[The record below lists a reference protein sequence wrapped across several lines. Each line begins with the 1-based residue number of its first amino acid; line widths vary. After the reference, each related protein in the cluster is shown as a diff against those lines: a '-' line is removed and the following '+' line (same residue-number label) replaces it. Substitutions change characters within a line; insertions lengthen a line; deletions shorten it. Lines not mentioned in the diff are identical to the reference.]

1 MKTRIAMDFNGTNQ
15 KLSELSSRQVFE
27 EYYDAIYRYILRLV
41 HHPEEVEDLTQETF
55 LRVHRRLSSLQEPTA
70 IKAWLY
76 RIATN
81 VCYDRFRQAAFK
93 SQVSEINLELDSLE
107 EWIEDLDS
115 PGLEQVIDQVDMS
128 DCIQKYIGRLSD
140 DHRMVI
146 LLHDLHGMTHP
157 EIARQ
162 LNCSLETVKIR
173 HFRARQ
179 KLKATLAAGCIFSA
193 DARGV
198 LTCDPKFQKV
208 G

>member
-1 MKTRIAMDFNGTNQ
+1 MDFNGNNQ
-15 KLSELSSRQVFE
+15 KFGEFSSGQIFE

-41 HHPEEVEDLTQETF
+41 HHPEEAEDLTQETF
-55 LRVHRRLSSLQEPTA
+55 LRVHRNLSSLKEPTA

-81 VCYDRFRQAAFK
+81 VCYDRFRQVAFK
-93 SQVSEINLELDSLE
+93 PQMSDTNSELDLHE
-107 EWIEDLDS
+107 EWMEDLDF

-128 DCIQKYIGRLSD
+128 DCIQRYIERLSD
-140 DHRMVI
+140 DYRMVI

-162 LNCSLETVKIR
+162 LNCTLETVKIR
-173 HFRARQ
+173 HVRARQ
-179 KLKATLAAGCIFSA
+179 KLKAALAAGCEFSA
-193 DARGV
+193 DACGV
-198 LTCDPKFQKV
+198 LICDPKFSKV